1 MQMKKYKI
9 LMEDDSDLVIDR
21 AKIILAS
28 TTINADIKKMID
40 KLGKLSTGTVMGISS
55 STSAAFGAEV
65 ASTFVKNITAQLNTC
80 ISQLQAATEVI
91 DVELKKLDNITKG
104 ITDLDNDVGVEL
116 PDEAE
121 EPSEP
126 SEDDTQ
132 QSETIPDDQPEE
144 TIIDDDGNVEDDG
157 ETEEATD
164 TDIDDMFGADPALLP
179 QKEQLSPKETTKES
193 VNIILRGALKKL
205 L

>member
-1 MQMKKYKI
+1 MKRNKI
-9 LMEDDSDLVIDR
+9 LLEDDSDLVIDR

-65 ASTFVKNITAQLNTC
+65 ASAFVKNITTQLNTC
-80 ISQLQAATEVI
+80 MAQLQAATEVI

-104 ITDLDNDVGVEL
+104 ITDLENDVGVEVADESEEVEEPAEEDTDTTQTESI
-116 PDEAE
+116 PDE
-121 EPSEP
+121 
-126 SEDDTQ
+126 Q
-132 QSETIPDDQPEE
+132 IEE
-144 TIIDDDGNVEDDG
+144 TNIDDEGNVEDNG

-164 TDIDDMFGADPALLP
+164 TDIDDMFGTDPALLP
-179 QKEQLSPKETTKES
+179 QKEQPSPKETTKES
-193 VNIILRGALKKL
+193 ANIILRGALKKL

>member
-1 MQMKKYKI
+1 MKRNKI
-9 LMEDDSDLVIDR
+9 LLEDDSDLVIDR

-65 ASTFVKNITAQLNTC
+65 ASAFVKNITTQLNTC
-80 ISQLQAATEVI
+80 MAQLQAATEVI

-104 ITDLDNDVGVEL
+104 ITDLENDVGVEL

-193 VNIILRGALKKL
+193 ANIILRGALNKL